1 MTDCRIVAQTE
12 KRTAHK
18 AEYGVISMIMY
29 YGVMTASKA
38 LGMDSSNRMYYL
50 MFGISCLLL
59 LYKYCVTEYT
69 LKEIA
74 ADITLAA
81 AGIICFAV
89 SRDMTVMLLA
99 MTVIGLK
106 GCSFKEMVNTAF
118 YIRLSITS
126 IMIICSLLGIFDQGE
141 TAQVTTSFQDIT
153 VYSFGYSTPN
163 NAYINMFLLIVLF
176 LYVNYEKI
184 NLRHFA
190 GTSLA
195 AVLMYTFTNSR
206 TGMLL
211 FFAVWILIFCDK
223 FLTARKARYVF
234 FSLMSFSTLICA
246 VFSYFATA
254 LFNPD
259 GGYWSVYI
267 NRIFSGRLNI
277 THKYHEALS
286 MSLLPRSKA
295 VMDAHRGFGF
305 IDNSYMSVYFH
316 DGLLIAVFLIVLIC
330 VANRRLFK
338 AKRYKELVFIAVFS
352 VYAMMEEFPLNP
364 VVNPFIMLI
373 AAAVYGSSFVTGISQ
388 PDAVAAGK
396 SVCSFG
402 AGSAGA
408 PGKAVSGFKKTVL
421 LVHNRYKIAGGED
434 TVASNEKKM
443 LENHGHRV
451 IVYERSNMELEDFS
465 KFKKLLLP
473 FTSIFSIRSY
483 RQVKRLI
490 EENDV
495 DIVHVHNTLSL
506 VSPSVYYAAFK
517 CKVPV
522 VQTMHNFRLICPGG
536 SFYRDEA
543 AQAGAAAEGAGNAE
557 SAESAG
563 SFGRICEEC
572 AMGGL
577 GCAVKHSCYRQ
588 SRAQTIVSAAILKI
602 HRILGTYRKI
612 NFICLT
618 RFNKYKLLQLN
629 DSGKIINP
637 ARVFIKP
644 NFTYDLHDRLS
655 GAGNVVNN
663 TVGDA
668 VDAAVDNA
676 VDSPAADRPES
687 ESGAEKSRK
696 ESDYYVFAGRLE
708 KLKGIELLTDAF
720 IRMPNR
726 RIYIMG
732 DGILESEIKEKCR
745 KQNAGNI
752 TFMGRTEG
760 GVYAEVLAKAKA
772 LIVTSQCYETFGMGA
787 AEAYSLG
794 VPVIAGD
801 IGNIGDIV
809 IEGKTGLHFRYNSV
823 DALIDT
829 IDKFERLSAEDVG
842 KMRENALRYYRENL
856 TEEQNYKILTDI
868 YDRVSSFE

>member
-1 MTDCRIVAQTE
+1 MTDGRIFAETE

-38 LGMDSSNRMYYL
+38 LGMDSSNNMYYL

-74 ADITLAA
+74 MDIALAF
-81 AGIICFAV
+81 AGIICFAI

-106 GCSFKEMVNTAF
+106 GCSFKEMINTAF
-118 YIRLSITS
+118 YIRLSLTS

-176 LYVNYEKI
+176 LYINYEKI
-184 NLRHFA
+184 NLRYFV

-234 FSLMSFSTLICA
+234 FSLISFSTLICA

-254 LFNPD
+254 MFNPD
-259 GGYWSVYI
+259 GGYWSIYI

-316 DGLLIAVFLIVLIC
+316 DGLLIAIFLIVLIC

-364 VVNPFIMLI
+364 IVNPFIMLV
-373 AAAVYGSSFVTGISQ
+373 AAAVYGSVFVTGSSQ
-388 PDAVAAGK
+388 QTAVMAGN
-396 SVCSFG
+396 SGYVFA
-402 AGSAGA
+402 AGSAGVS
-408 PGKAVSGFKKTVL
+408 GKAAAGFKKTVL

-434 TVASNEKKM
+434 TVAANEKKM
-443 LENHGHRV
+443 LEEHGHRV

-465 KFKKLLLP
+465 KLRKLMLP

-517 CKVPV
+517 CGVPV

-536 SFYRDEA
+536 SFYRDGFV
-543 AQAGAAAEGAGNAE
+543 QAEAAAEGGESSEGAE
-557 SAESAG
+557 SAESNDR
-563 SFGRICEEC
+563 FGQICEEC
-572 AMGGL
+572 AAKGL
-577 GCAVKHSCYRQ
+577 GCAVKHSCYRK
-588 SRAQTIVSAAILKI
+588 SRVQTIVSAAILKI
-602 HRILGTYRKI
+602 HRVLGTYRKI

-618 RFNKYKLLQLN
+618 KFNKYKLLQLN
-629 DSGKIINP
+629 DLGKIINP

-655 GAGNVVNN
+655 GA
-663 TVGDA
+663 DKQESK
-668 VDAAVDNA
+668 
-676 VDSPAADRPES
+676 DS
-687 ESGAEKSRK
+687 AEKSCK
-696 ESDYYVFAGRLE
+696 ENGYYVFVGRLE

-726 RIYIMG
+726 QVYIMG
-732 DGILESEIKEKCR
+732 DGVLEQEIKEKCR
-745 KQNAGNI
+745 KHNAGNI
-752 TFMGRTEG
+752 KFMGRTKGSE
-760 GVYAEVLAKAKA
+760 YAGTLAKAKA
-772 LIVTSQCYETFGMGA
+772 LIVTSQCYETFGMSA

-829 IDKFERLSAEDVG
+829 IDKFEQLGKDDIE